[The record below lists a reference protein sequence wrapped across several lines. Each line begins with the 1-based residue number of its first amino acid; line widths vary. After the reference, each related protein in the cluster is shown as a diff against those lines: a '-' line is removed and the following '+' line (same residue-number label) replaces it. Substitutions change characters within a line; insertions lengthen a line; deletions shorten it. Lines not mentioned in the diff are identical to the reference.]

1 MQRMIRRSV
10 VCLPLLAVGLLVCV
24 DVALGCPTCKDQ
36 LANDPA
42 AMNIAR
48 GYFYSILFMLS
59 MPALILVGLSSYFY
73 YEVRKARRKGAVAA
87 PSPRPSL
94 GGSPSVAR
102 A

>member
-1 MQRMIRRSV
+1 MIG
-10 VCLPLLAVGLLVCV
+10 LPLVAVALLVCV
-24 DVALGCPTCKDQ
+24 DVAVGCPTCKDQ
-36 LANDPA
+36 LANDPG

-73 YEVRKARRKGAVAA
+73 YEVCRARRRQRTAPQPVLRGSAAGAI
-87 PSPRPSL
+87 
-94 GGSPSVAR
+94 R